1 VAPDAWRLAPVVM
14 KSCRR
19 NTVALLADYLE
30 QRLPPHIHAELER
43 HLASCATC
51 VAQLRTYQ
59 STVSLLR
66 SLTDEDLP
74 PELRYSLH
82 AFIKTHCN

>member
-1 VAPDAWRLAPVVM
+1 M
-14 KSCRR
+14 KACR

-30 QRLPPHIHAELER
+30 HRLPPEVQAELDR
-43 HLASCATC
+43 HLAACTTC
-51 VAQLRTYQ
+51 VAQLRSYE

-66 SLTDEDLP
+66 SLREEDLP